1 MRELELP
8 ILVYV
13 VKVWPSWVAK
23 LDAAVLNTKR
33 IGNLGGPLGCTLRGF
48 TCFDGN
54 SFTYWCRQH

>member
-1 MRELELP
+1 MHELELP

-33 IGNLGGPLGCTLRGF
+33 IGNLGGPLGWTLRGF
-48 TCFDGN
+48 T
-54 SFTYWCRQH
+54 